1 MASTYSN
8 LKIQLMATGENS
20 GTWGNVTNVN
30 LGTAIEEAIAG
41 SASVTFA
48 SNNVSITLTDTNA
61 TQTARNMRLD
71 LTGTTG
77 GSTRALTVPDIEKL
91 YVVNNGCADAV
102 EVKNST
108 GANVSVPAG
117 KTMWVFSTG
126 AGVVDVVTHL
136 TSLTLG
142 SPLPVASGGTG
153 TNTGLNLATSA
164 TGVLP
169 VANGGTGTNTGL
181 NLATSATGVLS
192 VANGGTGVN
201 TAPSGLIKGDGATTY
216 SAAIA
221 GTDYV
226 KPDTTSNFTKGYT
239 ATTYDAGT
247 KTTGTFTPDP
257 ANGNF
262 QKAVNGGAFTLA
274 PPASDC
280 TMIIKITNNGSAGA
294 VNTASFTKVTGTF
307 TNTNT
312 HAFFCYITKC
322 DSSSDLTIKA
332 LQ

>member
-41 SASVTFA
+41 SADVTFA

-61 TQTARNMRLD
+61 TQTARNMRLN

-153 TNTGLNLATSA
+153 SNTGLNLATSA
-164 TGVLP
+164 TGILP
-169 VANGGTGTNTGL
+169 VANGGTGSASGPNVSSVTGT
-181 NLATSATGVLS
+181 LA

-201 TAPSGLIKGDGATTY
+201 TITGIIKGNGDSPV
-216 SAAIA
+216 SAATA

-226 KPDTTSNFTKGYT
+226 RPNTTSNLTAGFT

-247 KTTGTFTPDP
+247 QTTGTFTPDP
-257 ANGNF
+257 INGNF
-262 QKAVNGGAFTLA
+262 QRAVNGGAHTLA
-274 PPASDC
+274 PPSSDC
-280 TMIIKITNNGSAGA
+280 TMIIQYTNNASAGA
-294 VNTASFTKVTGTF
+294 ITTSGFTKVTGSF
-307 TNTNT
+307 TTTNGDD
-312 HAFFCYITKC
+312 FFAYITKC
-322 DSSSDLTIKA
+322 NGFSDLTIKA

>member
-41 SASVTFA
+41 SADVTFA
-48 SNNVSITLTDTNA
+48 SNNVSVTLTDTNA
-61 TQTARNMRLD
+61 TQTARNMRLN

-153 TNTGLNLATSA
+153 SNTGLNLATSA
-164 TGVLP
+164 TGILP
-169 VANGGTGTNTGL
+169 IANGGTGTNTGP
-181 NLATSATGVLS
+181 NLSSNVNGILS

-201 TAPSGLIKGDGATTY
+201 TITGIIKGAGTSAFAAAT
-216 SAAIA
+216 A

-226 KPDTTSNFTKGYT
+226 RPNTTSNLTAGFT

-247 KTTGTFTPDP
+247 QTTGTFTPDP
-257 ANGNF
+257 INGNF
-262 QKAVNGGAFTLA
+262 QKAVNGGVFTLA
-274 PPASDC
+274 PPSSDC
-280 TMIIKITNNGSAGA
+280 TMIIKITNNASAGA